1 MRTFLIG
8 GGRDEAAVTASHESF
23 ARAAAE
29 HSGPIAVL
37 VLDAGADTDVA
48 RWTAALALAG
58 AGECRPVVISRTR
71 TPRPE
76 DVEGASGIYVAG
88 GLTPEY
94 QDALVVEGTSWLEAA
109 RERGIPYA
117 GFSAGAAVAAERA
130 VVGGWRAR
138 VNGRLVAVC
147 DEDAGEE
154 LDLVEVREGLG
165 LVPFH
170 VDVHAAQ
177 WGTLTRLLHALVTDS
192 APAGAAIDEG
202 TALELHEGTLRVYG
216 TGLVYWAQRTAG
228 AGPAVRFLAGGDESP
243 LTDLL

>member
-8 GGRDEAAVTASHESF
+8 GGRDETGVVASHAPFVE
-23 ARAAAE
+23 AAGD
-29 HSGPIAVL
+29 GPICVL
-37 VLDAGADTDVA
+37 VLDEGRDTDVE
-48 RWTAALALAG
+48 RWTGALATAG
-58 AGECRPVVISRTR
+58 ARETRPVVVSRGR

-76 DVEGASGIYVAG
+76 DLEGAAGVYVAG

-94 QDALVVEGTSWLEAA
+94 QRVLVVEGTSWLDSA

-130 VVGGWRAR
+130 LVGGWRVRMGKR
-138 VNGRLVAVC
+138 VIAVC
-147 DEDAGEE
+147 DEGAGEE
-154 LDLVEVREGLG
+154 LDEIEIRDGLG

-177 WGTLTRLLHALVTDS
+177 WGTLTRLLHALVADS

-202 TALELHEGTLRVYG
+202 TTLELDDDGTLRVHG
-216 TGLVYWAQRTAG
+216 TGAVYWARRTFG
-228 AGPAVRFLAGGDESP
+228 SGPSVRFLAGGDEGR